1 MSKKMAT
8 VSSRTTQSDRSAAHQ
23 VPVVR
28 TFDVVPSLPE
38 RLEKLRDLSYNLW
51 WTWEPSALELFARVD
66 RDLWD
71 EVSHNPVRLLANVSQ
86 ERLQRLSNDEGF
98 LAHLDRI
105 ANKLEYYVKS
115 GGWFSETHGRL
126 AGGPIAY
133 FSMEFGLHASVPIY
147 SGGLGVLAGD
157 HLKASSDLG
166 APLVAVGFYYRNGYF
181 RQYLNSDGWQQ
192 EMYPEVAPDTLP
204 VTAVTRDDG
213 TPLRVH
219 IALAGRDV
227 AVGVWQ
233 VNVGRVTLYLLDTNL
248 PENEL
253 EDRNLT
259 ARLYGGD
266 DETRIR
272 QEKILGI
279 GGLRVL
285 TAEGIE
291 PSVCHMNEGHSA
303 FLGLEWIRMLKER
316 TGKDFDACSQ
326 AVAAGTVFTTHTPV
340 PAGNDI
346 FSPELVERYFANEAQ
361 ELGLNWDEFLA
372 LGRIEGSGDDKFSMT
387 VLALHLSN
395 ARNGVSAL
403 HGRVARRM
411 WRGAWPGVPIE
422 EVPIGSI
429 TNGIHLRTWVCGEM
443 QALFSRYLGGAWSED
458 SANPASWR
466 RVERIP
472 DTELWRAH
480 ARAREVLVTY
490 ARNRLHHQLQRRGAP
505 KPEIEQAAEV
515 LDPEALTIGF
525 ARRFATY
532 KRATLLFRDT
542 ERLAKILE
550 NPERP
555 VQILFAGKAH
565 PQDDH
570 GKEFIRQII
579 HLTREAGFQNRVVF
593 LEDYEM
599 ELARHLVQGVDVWLN
614 TPRRPLEASGT
625 SGMKAVANGGLHL
638 SVLDGWWA
646 EGYRP
651 DLGWAIGSGEEYRD
665 PDYQDQVE
673 GEALYDVLEH
683 EVVPTFYDRGRDG
696 IPRGWIARM
705 KASLTHLAPEFSM
718 DRMVKQYV
726 DESYCRASERF
737 VALTADDL
745 SRAADVSAWVR
756 QMRSAWNAVAVHEVT
771 TDGTSPRPVGERVSV
786 HARIALGTI
795 KPEEVDV
802 QLYHGRLGTDG
813 TIADGLSAPMHL
825 SGDAD
830 DSGAFTFIGEIPCET
845 SGRHAFA
852 VRVLP
857 RHGDIASAHETRLVC
872 WG

>member
-1 MSKKMAT
+1 
-8 VSSRTTQSDRSAAHQ
+8 

-38 RLEKLRDLSYNLW
+38 PLEKLRDLSYNLW
-51 WTWEPSALELFARVD
+51 WTWEPGALELFARVD
-66 RDLWD
+66 RDLWE

-86 ERLQRLSNDEGF
+86 DRLLKLSGDEGF

-105 ANKLEYYVKS
+105 ANKLDYYVKS
-115 GGWFSETHGRL
+115 GGWFSEAHGRL

-157 HLKASSDLG
+157 HLKAASDLG

-192 EMYPEVAPDTLP
+192 EMYPEVTPDTLP
-204 VTAVTRDDG
+204 VTAVTREDG

-219 IALAGRDV
+219 VALGGRDV
-227 AVGVWQ
+227 AIGVWR
-233 VNVGRVTLYLLDTNL
+233 VEVGRVTLYLLDTNL
-248 PENEL
+248 SDNHM

-285 TAEGIE
+285 TAVGIE

-303 FLGLEWIRMLKER
+303 FLGIEWIRTMKER
-316 TGKDFDACSQ
+316 TGKDFDACRQ
-326 AVAAGTVFTTHTPV
+326 AVSAGSVFTTHTPV

-346 FSPELVERYFANEAQ
+346 FSPELVERYFAEEALA
-361 ELGLNWDEFLA
+361 LGLPWDEFLA
-372 LGRIEGSGDDKFSMT
+372 LGRIAGSGDDKFSMT
-387 VLALHLSN
+387 VLAIHLSN
-395 ARNGVSAL
+395 ARNGVSEL
-403 HGRVARRM
+403 HGVVARQM
-411 WRGAWPGVPIE
+411 WRAAWPGVPIE
-422 EVPIGSI
+422 EIPIGSI
-429 TNGIHLRTWVCGEM
+429 TNGIHLRTWVGGEM
-443 QALFSRYLGGAWSED
+443 QELFNRYLGSAWSDD

-472 DTELWRAH
+472 DTEMWRAH
-480 ARAREVLVTY
+480 ERARETLVTY
-490 ARNRLHHQLQRRGAP
+490 ARNRLRHQLERRGAP

-532 KRATLLFRDT
+532 KRATLLFRDP
-542 ERLAKILE
+542 ERLARILE
-550 NPERP
+550 HPERP

-565 PQDDH
+565 PRDDH

-579 HLTREAGFQNRVVF
+579 HLTREAGFQNHVVF

-599 ELARHLVQGVDVWLN
+599 ELARYLVQGVDVWLN
-614 TPRRPLEASGT
+614 TPRRPHEASGT
-625 SGMKAVANGGLHL
+625 SGMKVVANGGLHL

-665 PDYQDQVE
+665 TEYQDQVE

-683 EVVPTFYDRGRDG
+683 EVVPGFYERGRDG
-696 IPRGWIARM
+696 LPREWIDRM
-705 KASLTHLAPEFSM
+705 KTSLTELCPRFSM

-726 DESYCRASERF
+726 DESYVTASERF
-737 VALTADDL
+737 VALTANDL
-745 SRAADVSAWVR
+745 SRAADLSAWLR
-756 QMRSAWNAVAVHEVT
+756 QMRVEWNSVAVHEVSV
-771 TDGTSPRPVGERVSV
+771 DGTDPRPVGENIGV
-786 HARIALGTI
+786 HARVGLGKI
-795 KPEEVDV
+795 KPDEVEV
-802 QLYHGRLGTDG
+802 QLYHGRLGTDS
-813 TIADGLSAPMHL
+813 TVIDGLSVPMRL
-825 SGDAD
+825 AGVAEGE
-830 DSGAFTFIGEIPCET
+830 GAYNFTGEIPCET

-857 RHGDIASAHETRLVC
+857 RHGDIVSAHETQLVC

>member
-1 MSKKMAT
+1 MNKKTMPVASPT
-8 VSSRTTQSDRSAAHQ
+8 THSDPISSHH
-23 VPVVR
+23 VPVIR

-38 RLEKLRDLSYNLW
+38 RLEKLRELSYNLW
-51 WTWEPSALELFARVD
+51 WTWSPNAHELFARVD
-66 RDLWD
+66 RDLWE
-71 EVSHNPVRLLANVSQ
+71 EVDHNPVRLLANVSQ
-86 ERLQRLSNDEGF
+86 DRLQALSTDEGF

-105 ANKLEYYVKS
+105 SNKLAYYLQT

-157 HLKASSDLG
+157 HLKAASDLG

-192 EMYPEVAPDTLP
+192 EMYPEVSPDTLP
-204 VTAVTRDDG
+204 VTAVKNEDG
-213 TPLRVH
+213 SPLLIHVEVGDRS
-219 IALAGRDV
+219 V
-227 AVGVWQ
+227 AVGVWRG
-233 VNVGRVTLYLLDTNL
+233 NVGRVPLYLLDTNL
-248 PENEL
+248 PENSV

-259 ARLYGGD
+259 AHLYGGD
-266 DETRIR
+266 DDTRIR

-285 TAEGIE
+285 TAIGVE

-303 FLGLEWIRMLKER
+303 FLGLEWIRTLMDR
-316 TGKDFDACSQ
+316 TGKDFDACRQ

-340 PAGNDI
+340 PAGNDT
-346 FSPELVERYFANEAQ
+346 FSPELVERYFAREAQ
-361 ELGLNWDEFLA
+361 ELGLRWDEFLD
-372 LGRIEGSGDDKFSMT
+372 LGRISGDGDKFSMT

-395 ARNGVSAL
+395 ARNGVSKL
-403 HGRVARRM
+403 HGEVARRM
-411 WRGAWPGVPIE
+411 WRAVWPGTPLE

-429 TNGIHLRTWVCGEM
+429 TNGIHLRTWVSGEM
-443 QALFSRYLGGAWSED
+443 QELFNRYLGGEWAED
-458 SANPASWR
+458 SSNPASWH
-466 RVERIP
+466 RVDQIP
-472 DTELWRAH
+472 NTELWRAH
-480 ARAREVLVTY
+480 ERARETLVSY
-490 ARNRLHHQLQRRGAP
+490 ARRRLRTQLKRRGAP
-505 KPEIEQAAEV
+505 KPEVEAAAEV

-532 KRATLLFRDT
+532 KRATLLFRDPS
-542 ERLAKILE
+542 RLAKILE

-565 PQDDH
+565 PRDDA

-579 HLTREAGFQNRVVF
+579 HFTREAGFQNRVVF

-599 ELARHLVQGVDVWLN
+599 ELARHLVEGVDVWLN

-625 SGMKAVANGGLHL
+625 SGMKVVANGGLHL
-638 SVLDGWWA
+638 SVLDGWWV

-651 DLGWAIGSGEEYRD
+651 DLGWAIGSGEEYRE
-665 PDYQDQVE
+665 PEYQDQVE

-683 EVVPTFYDRGRDG
+683 EVVPIFYDRGRDG
-696 IPRGWIARM
+696 IPRDWIARM
-705 KASLTHLAPEFSM
+705 KTSLAELAPRFSM

-726 DESYCRASERF
+726 DESYRTASERF
-737 VALTADDL
+737 VALTADGL
-745 SRAADVSAWVR
+745 SRATDVAAWLR
-756 QMRSAWNAVAVHEVT
+756 QMRAEWGAVSVQDVT
-771 TDGTSPRPVGERVSV
+771 ADGSGPRPVGERVVV
-786 HARIALGTI
+786 HARVGLGQI
-795 KPEEVDV
+795 GPDEVEV

-813 TIADGLSAPMHL
+813 IIVDGLGVPMRL
-825 SGDAD
+825 AGAAEGDGMYD
-830 DSGAFTFIGEIPCET
+830 FTGEIPCET
-845 SGRHAFA
+845 SGRHGFS

-857 RHGDIASAHETRLVC
+857 RHPDVGSPHETRLVC